1 MIITHIT
8 RCTRWTDGGQRATR
22 SPGARAPNRETLALC
37 YYKIHVYHTSLIRR
51 IRSVKIHH
59 EIREKKETRGT
70 REILEDNKGKKKEKK
85 KKIDEVST
93 GMALGASP
101 REKPHHTRPPRVVF
115 VCLLRECSPSMHHL
129 VWLSSSF
136 LFFSSFFSLSFL
148 FSALFYDYSRRRRR
162 FTFVCLCV
170 SVVVGFSMY
179 RWKGSATLVRVSPCA
194 TLLSSWMILYIAC
207 T

>member
-85 KKIDEVST
+85 KKNRRGEHRDGFGCLAPWKT
-93 GMALGASP
+93 T
-101 REKPHHTRPPRVVF
+101 PHTSAARRFRLPIKGVFPFDAPPRLTF
-115 VCLLRECSPSMHHL
+115 FLL
-129 VWLSSSF
+129 SF
-136 LFFSSFFSLSFL
+136 LFFFFFPLVSLFCPFL
-148 FSALFYDYSRRRRR
+148 R
-162 FTFVCLCV
+162 
-170 SVVVGFSMY
+170 
-179 RWKGSATLVRVSPCA
+179 
-194 TLLSSWMILYIAC
+194 LLSSSSSFHFRVFVRERGCRVFDVSVKGERDVGSCLAVC
-207 T
+207 HTSL